1 MRMVLLDRD
10 GVLNEDRSDYVK
22 SPDELIL
29 IPGAATAIARL
40 NRAGF
45 LTVVITNQGAIGRG
59 LFDLDML
66 ARIHE
71 KLRAELARE
80 GAHIDDILFCPDHP
94 DHPTERRKPA
104 PGMLLE
110 ALSRHGGMAE
120 ETPMIGDTLRDMEA
134 AAAIGCPRIM
144 VRTGHGEKTL
154 ATGLGDDVQPVRVF
168 ADLAAAI
175 DAWLGEWK

>member
-45 LTVVITNQGAIGRG
+45 LTVVVTNQGAIGRG

-80 GAHIDDILFCPDHP
+80 DAHIDDILFCPDHP
-94 DHPTERRKPA
+94 DRPTERRKPA

-110 ALSRHGGMAE
+110 GLSRHGGVAE

-134 AAAIGCPRIM
+134 AAAIGCPRMM

-154 ATGLGDDVQPVRVF
+154 AAGLGDDIQPVRIF

-175 DAWLGEWK
+175 DVWLGEQK